1 MIQDEN
7 HSKYD
12 LSDEDVSVEGTDAS
26 DDDILADNQDPAD
39 EDIEDIE
46 PKEDEK
52 DSEELIVIDD
62 EPWAPDPFIPVVPNP
77 KTRAPEIPVPEAP
90 APVALA
96 SEGPPQG
103 NTMTEDKISQSSTQV
118 WLKTIFVWRLLKYT
132 AALNT
137 D

>member
-103 NTMTEDKISQSSTQV
+103 NTMPELVPQPDWVRTKSHNHQ
-118 WLKTIFVWRLLKYT
+118 LRGG
-132 AALNT
+132 
-137 D
+137 